1 MLALFGICLH
11 LERQEPFP
19 RTVNKVKAARQFAVG
34 LTLAAVLLGFAPP
47 AGAAATLSMRESI
60 LLQQRDRA
68 TIQFSATIGPIGT
81 VHSISADCDIHVPII
96 TQVLF
101 LAVLGE
107 IKNACSM
114 GPTKAQ
120 LVALGP
126 GPMTVRGAFRIWFE
140 GHDSGIPFR
149 EEDMSIPDAYENSG
163 PPHLVEV
170 HPITRLGNLDLL
182 DRVRF
187 VEKNGVTFAWKT
199 GDSFRRAATRQMTI
213 AKQTVGG
220 HTYVQMVCSCPA
232 LANHY
237 ELDVEIVYAPHPTD
251 NGDGVVASGR
261 VFHEDGSVILSR
273 VRFFAI
279 AGTSAA
285 GVLET
290 VDPGD
295 RLILHALA
303 RVSLR
308 PLLRRA
314 TFTPRQI
321 PLPIELVVLHAE
333 VQ

>member
-1 MLALFGICLH
+1 M
-11 LERQEPFP
+11 
-19 RTVNKVKAARQFAVG
+19 VNRVKTARQVAVG
-34 LTLAAVLLGFAPP
+34 LILAALLLSIAPP
-47 AGAAATLSMRESI
+47 AHAAATLSMRESI
-60 LLQQRDRA
+60 LLQQRDRV
-68 TIQFSATIGPIGT
+68 TIEFSATIGPIGT
-81 VHSISADCDIHVPII
+81 VHSISADCDVHVPLI
-96 TQVLF
+96 TQALF

-114 GPTKAQ
+114 GPTRAQ

-126 GPMTVRGAFRIWFE
+126 GPMTVSGAFRIWFE
-140 GHDSGIPFR
+140 GHDSGIPFQ
-149 EEDMSIPDAYENSG
+149 EEDMTIPESYENSG

-170 HPITRLGNLDLL
+170 HPITRLGDLDVL

-199 GDSFRRAATRQMTI
+199 GDSFRRSATRQISI
-213 AKQTVGG
+213 AKQAIGG
-220 HTYVQMVCSCPA
+220 QTYVQMVCSCPA

-237 ELDVEIVYAPHPTD
+237 ELEAEVVYDSHPTD

-279 AGTSAA
+279 AGTPAA
-285 GVLET
+285 DVLET
-290 VDPGD
+290 VNPGD
-295 RLILHALA
+295 RLTLYALA

-308 PLLRRA
+308 PLLSRA

-321 PLPIELVVLHAE
+321 PLPIELIVLHAE